1 MKRVQSF
8 SEYRKSKKKRKS
20 KKPEDGTIQ
29 TVHRIAQDTYRD
41 WSTDAY
47 RSQSARR
54 EVDVI
59 PL

>member
-1 MKRVQSF
+1 MKRIESF
-8 SEYRKSKKKRKS
+8 KEYKRSRKRKRS
-20 KKPEDGTIQ
+20 RRPEDGTIQ
-29 TVHRIAQDTYRD
+29 DVHDAAQKAYRD

-54 EVDVI
+54 EADVT